1 MIKVIAEN
9 LSEEDL
15 KGLQHTFKN
24 IDTDQSGTIT
34 LEELKTGLRR
44 LGSKLTEDE
53 IKQLMDA
60 VRLQCNLLF
69 LSPAPKKSLKR
80 SFSVTGRCRQEW
92 DYRLH

>member
-1 MIKVIAEN
+1 MIKVIAET

-15 KGLQHTFKN
+15 KGLQHTFNN
-24 IDTDQSGTIT
+24 IDTDKSGTIT

-60 VRLQCNLLF
+60 VKQQCNLLF
-69 LSPAPKKSLKR
+69 LSPAPKNSLKR

-92 DYRLH
+92 DYRLP